1 MADAIEEMYKMSL
14 TGLILLAAIGGVAVT
29 IQGQFMG
36 LLDKNMG
43 TLESVFITYSSGGL
57 LAAVAMIVYRGGN
70 LKAVQTV
77 PWYSLSAGLVGLV
90 IVGTISY
97 TVPRLGLS
105 KAFTIIVAA
114 QFIVASLLDHYGL
127 LGAAV
132 RPMDLSRLAGMAL
145 LVTGVWLIVK

>member
-1 MADAIEEMYKMSL
+1 MTEAQGEIDRMSV
-14 TGLILLAAIGGVAVT
+14 TGLIVLAIIGGIAVT

-36 LLDKNMG
+36 LLDKNIG
-43 TLESVFITYSSGGL
+43 TLESVFITYSSGGI
-57 LAAVAMIVYRGGN
+57 LAAVAMIASRGGN

-77 PWYSLSAGLVGLV
+77 PWYALSAGLVGLV

-105 KAFTIIVAA
+105 KAFTV
-114 QFIVASLLDHYGL
+114 IVASQFLVASILDHYGL

-132 RPMDLSRLAGMAL
+132 RPMDLSRLAGMIL
-145 LVTGVWLIVK
+145 LVAGVWLIVK

>member
-14 TGLILLAAIGGVAVT
+14 TGLIILAAIGGVAVT

>member
-1 MADAIEEMYKMSL
+1 MSF
-14 TGLILLAAIGGVAVT
+14 TVLIVLAVIGGVAVT

-36 LLDKNMG
+36 QLDKHIG
-43 TLESVFITYSSGGL
+43 TLESVFITYASGGI
-57 LAAVAMIVYRGGN
+57 LAAVAMIASRGGN

-77 PWYSLSAGLVGLV
+77 PWYTLSAGLVGLV
-90 IVGTISY
+90 IVGSISY

-105 KAFTIIVAA
+105 KAFTIIVAS
-114 QFIVASLLDHYGL
+114 QFLVAAILDHYGL

-145 LVTGVWLIVK
+145 LVMGVWLIVK

>member
-114 QFIVASLLDHYGL
+114 QFIVAALLDHYGL

-132 RPMDLSRLAGMAL
+132 RPMDLSRLAGMVL
-145 LVTGVWLIVK
+145 LVTGVWLNVK

>member
-1 MADAIEEMYKMSL
+1 MSL
-14 TGLILLAAIGGVAVT
+14 TGLIILAAIGGVAVT

-36 LLDKNMG
+36 LLDKNIG
-43 TLESVFITYSSGGL
+43 TLESVFITYASGGM
-57 LAAVAMIVYRGGN
+57 LAAVAMIASRGGN

-77 PWYSLSAGLVGLV
+77 PWYALSAGIVGLV

-105 KAFTIIVAA
+105 KAFTIIVAS
-114 QFIVASLLDHYGL
+114 QFLVAAILDHYGL

-132 RPMDLSRLAGMAL
+132 RPMDVSRLAGMAL
-145 LVTGVWLIVK
+145 LVVGVWLSVK

>member
-1 MADAIEEMYKMSL
+1 MSL
-14 TGLILLAAIGGVAVT
+14 TGLIILAAIGGVAVT

-36 LLDKNMG
+36 LLDKNIG
-43 TLESVFITYSSGGL
+43 TLESVFITYASGGM
-57 LAAVAMIVYRGGN
+57 LAAVAMIASRGGN

-77 PWYSLSAGLVGLV
+77 PWYALSAGLVGLV

-105 KAFTIIVAA
+105 KAFTVIVAA
-114 QFIVASLLDHYGL
+114 QFMVAAILDHYGL

-132 RPMDLSRLAGMAL
+132 RPMDMSRLAGMAL
-145 LVTGVWLIVK
+145 LVVGVWLIVR